1 MSSESEYRAHAGAC
15 LKLAGKQDNNDD
27 KARLLL
33 MADAWLE
40 MADRVARRAR
50 RPRQT
55 PDHPLVKRL
64 LGQDPSSAE

>member
-1 MSSESEYRAHAGAC
+1 MGMESEYRAHAGAC
-15 LKLAGKQDNNDD
+15 LKLAGEQDSNDD

-40 MADRVARRAR
+40 LADRVAARGR
-50 RPRQT
+50 RPRQM

-64 LGQDPSSAE
+64 LAQTSSE